1 MTMHIKIE
9 RTTLWHGTCQHT
21 DRRGDYARTF
31 HRARSRSIYGEER
44 EGIYFSLARIN
55 LRVQVNQFPDSRR
68 DLLETGRVVTLFI
81 TFFQVNFL
89 SPIDEN
95 LRFLSERKE
104 EEKERYMFTIM
115 DTILTL

>member
-1 MTMHIKIE
+1 MKIE
-9 RTTLWHGTCQHT
+9 KTALWHGTYRHA
-21 DRRGDYARTF
+21 DRGEDCARTF
-31 HRARSRSIYGEER
+31 HQARSRSIYGEER

-89 SPIDEN
+89 SPIDNEN
-95 LRFLSERKE
+95 LRFLP
-104 EEKERYMFTIM
+104 
-115 DTILTL
+115 